1 MRRIGNYFTD
11 WQITMTNTGTQL
23 VIDEVLTDPSPYFF
37 CASRR
42 LHQFDSRR
50 PAPAACPQPDSPDAT
65 A

>member
-23 VIDEVLTDPSPYFF
+23 VIDEVLTDPSPYFLRP
-37 CASRR
+37 A
-42 LHQFDSRR
+42 
-50 PAPAACPQPDSPDAT
+50 PAPAACPQPASPDAT